1 MPHPIMFR
9 DDDPGL
15 AELRAIALDFPEAF
29 EKVSHGRPV
38 FCVPKMY
45 AVYGGSC
52 NTITPGEMTPFPH
65 SVLVKADENDRTAL
79 EQDRRFF
86 FPAYMGPY
94 GFARSRL
101 HRSEGGLGRGQ
112 RIGRRLIPAR
122 RTTQGTQA
130 ARRALDHATR
140 RNLPGNASPK
150 LSGVVPISAPT
161 RADSAQGSLGSLLSA
176 VL

>member
-52 NTITPGEMTPFPH
+52 KMITPGEMTPFPH
-65 SVLVKADENDRTAL
+65 SVLVKADENDRKAL

-94 GFARSRL
+94 GWLGLDFTAAKVDWAEVGELVDASYRL
-101 HRSEGGLGRGQ
+101 VAPRK
-112 RIGRRLIPAR
+112 
-122 RTTQGTQA
+122 
-130 ARRALDHATR
+130 AL
-140 RNLPGNASPK
+140 K
-150 LSGVVPISAPT
+150 
-161 RADSAQGSLGSLLSA
+161 
-176 VL
+176 VLDER

>member
-52 NTITPGEMTPFPH
+52 KKITPGEMTPFPH
-65 SVLVKADENDRTAL
+65 SVLVKADENDRKAL

-94 GFARSRL
+94 GWLGLDFTAAKVDWAEVRELVDASYRL
-101 HRSEGGLGRGQ
+101 VAPRK
-112 RIGRRLIPAR
+112 
-122 RTTQGTQA
+122 
-130 ARRALDHATR
+130 AL
-140 RNLPGNASPK
+140 K
-150 LSGVVPISAPT
+150 LLDE
-161 RADSAQGSLGSLLSA
+161 R
-176 VL
+176 